1 MAANTFGYPV
11 TAWNAARRE
20 AKATLAD
27 RARVRGMVPYSEL
40 VNKIQSIRFEP
51 HDTRFFHF
59 LGELSREEDAA
70 GHGMITALVVH
81 RHGDMQPGPGF
92 FELAESLGKDLTDVL
107 ACWIREVHQVHSY
120 WERNTS
126 AV

>member
-1 MAANTFGYPV
+1 
-11 TAWNAARRE
+11 
-20 AKATLAD
+20 
-27 RARVRGMVPYSEL
+27 MVPYSEL

-92 FELAESLGKDLTDVL
+92 FELAESLGKDVTDVL
-107 ACWIREVHQVHSY
+107 ACWIREVHKVHSY
-120 WERNTS
+120 WERNKS